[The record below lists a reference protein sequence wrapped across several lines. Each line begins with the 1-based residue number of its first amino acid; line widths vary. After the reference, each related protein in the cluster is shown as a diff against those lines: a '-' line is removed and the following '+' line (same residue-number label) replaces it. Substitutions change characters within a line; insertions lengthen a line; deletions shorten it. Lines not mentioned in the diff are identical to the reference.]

1 MIQYGSGE
9 KVPMTRKNMQ
19 NSLFGDLTQLRSEG
33 GVNYLGQFNIKITSH
48 SLSNRA
54 AHVPS
59 IPVNGLG
66 TMMPELIA
74 RVGNCPLEI
83 EATHNRKGILV
94 DSISCPAD

>member
-9 KVPMTRKNMQ
+9 KVLMTSKNMQ
-19 NSLFGDLTQLRSEG
+19 NSRVGALTQLRSVG
-33 GVNYLGQFNIKITSH
+33 DFTYLGECNIKITSH
-48 SLSNRA
+48 SLSNRGE
-54 AHVPS
+54 HVPS

-66 TMMPELIA
+66 TMMPELIG

-83 EATHNRKGILV
+83 EATHNRKGLLV